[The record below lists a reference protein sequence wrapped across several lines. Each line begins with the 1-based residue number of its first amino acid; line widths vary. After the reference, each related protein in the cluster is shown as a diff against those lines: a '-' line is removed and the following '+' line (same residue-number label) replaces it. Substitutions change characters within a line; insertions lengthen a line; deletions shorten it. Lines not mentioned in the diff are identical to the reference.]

1 MMHVDI
7 DKSHFN
13 IIMLQIDKI
22 HLASRGQ
29 KYATIELHKVAKYM

>member
-13 IIMLQIDKI
+13 IIMLQVDKI
-22 HLASRGQ
+22 HLSSRGQ